1 MLLEG
6 FARKKVDGAGVKIQV
21 QTAGDGPPLL
31 LLHGYPQTHVCWHK
45 VAPELARRFTVVLP
59 DLRGYGDSD
68 KPFGADDH
76 STYSK
81 RTMAADMVAV
91 MRELGFPK
99 FRLVGHDRGG
109 RVAHR
114 LMLDHPGI
122 VDRWMTLDIAPTL
135 ATFERVD
142 QAFAMASYHWFF
154 LSQPYDLPEHLIALD
169 PEYFLR
175 TKLMRWNHVHGAIT
189 EEAAAE
195 YLRCFRRPE
204 TIHASCE
211 DYRAAASIDLVH
223 DRLDAQKRV
232 TAPLR
237 VLWGADGRMGKLFD
251 MLSLWRDRADNLS
264 GRSLPTG
271 HFLQEEAPRQVFD
284 EITEFLGPA

>member
-1 MLLEG
+1 MLLDG
-6 FARKKVDGAGVKIQV
+6 FARKLVDGAGVKIQV
-21 QTAGDGPPLL
+21 QVAGAGPPLL

-81 RTMAADMVAV
+81 RTMAAGW
-91 MRELGFPK
+91 RRRSLRGLGFPK

-135 ATFERVD
+135 ATFEHVN
-142 QAFAMASYHWFF
+142 QAFASASYHWFF
-154 LSQPYDLPEHLIALD
+154 LSQPYDFPEHMIALD
-169 PEYFLR
+169 PEFFLR
-175 TKLMRWNHVHGAIT
+175 SKLTRWSHVHGAIT

-195 YLRCFRRPE
+195 YLRCFRKPE

-211 DYRAAASIDLVH
+211 DYRASASIDLVH
-223 DRLDAQKRV
+223 DRRRTETHPA
-232 TAPLR
+232 AALR
-237 VLWGADGRMGKLFD
+237 SPGSGRTDGEAVRHLVASAIADHLSGLIADGAF
-251 MLSLWRDRADNLS
+251 
-264 GRSLPTG
+264 
-271 HFLQEEAPRQVFD
+271 
-284 EITEFLGPA
+284 PAGGGAAAGAR